1 MKTSTLILGLATV
14 LIAAGCTELKSGFTV
29 DHNQKIAR
37 AEGSVSDPFR
47 QALANGYK
55 VLGDEEYA
63 EKDMSSADLF
73 YRKSAIAASGTN
85 VAPED
90 PNDWSSLRA
99 SDRNDVAAMRSSLI
113 TWIAATKQLNPQ
125 AAAAQQLKYE
135 CWIEELSEQA
145 YDEAAACK
153 PSIGPIAQAAPVPM
167 AAIPPCQQNPNGT
180 DQNGKLCQEGVV
192 YFGFDRYDLLNYG
205 KSDITKQTAS
215 QQASA
220 LDLIMRQ
227 IVASKAARIDV
238 YGRADSSGPD
248 NYNYGL
254 SDCRARSVVD
264 ALKARGLPAS
274 VEVRVIPL
282 GETSLIAPTADNVRD
297 NTNRVV
303 MVAYQTNRNAPL
315 AISPMSAP
323 RVDAFGC
330 GTSRHPYPMRVQKAS
345 ATR

>member
-14 LIAAGCTELKSGFTV
+14 LIAAGCTELKSSFTV
-29 DHNQKIAR
+29 DHNQRIAR
-37 AEGSVSDPFR
+37 AEGPVSDPFR

-55 VLGDEEYA
+55 TLGDEEYA

-73 YRKSAIAASGTN
+73 YRKSAIAASGIN

-90 PNDWSSLRA
+90 PKDWSSLRDN
-99 SDRNDVAAMRSSLI
+99 DRNEVASMRSSLI
-113 TWIAATKQLNPQ
+113 TWLAATKPLNPQ
-125 AAAAQQLKYE
+125 AAAAQQIKYE

-145 YDEAAACK
+145 YGEAAACK
-153 PSIGPIAQAAPVPM
+153 PSIGPIAQAAPAPAV
-167 AAIPPCQQNPNGT
+167 ALTPCQQNPNGT
-180 DQNGKLCQEGVV
+180 DQNGKLCQEGTV
-192 YFGFDRYDLLNYG
+192 YFGFDRYDLLNPG
-205 KSDITKQTAS
+205 KTDITKQTAS

-227 IVASKAARIDV
+227 VVASKATRLDV
-238 YGRADSSGPD
+238 YGRTDSSGPE

-254 SDCRARSVVD
+254 SDCRARSVAD
-264 ALKARGLPAS
+264 ALKARGLPAG
-274 VEVRVIPL
+274 VEVRIIPL

-315 AISPMSAP
+315 ATSPVSAP

-330 GTSRHPYPMRVQKAS
+330 GTTRHPYPLQVQKAA

>member
-1 MKTSTLILGLATV
+1 MKSSTLILGLATV
-14 LIAAGCTELKSGFTV
+14 LIAAGCTEVQSSFTV

-37 AEGSVSDPFR
+37 AEGPVSDPFR

-55 VLGDEEYA
+55 TLGDGEYA

-73 YRKSAIAASGTN
+73 YRKSAIAASGVN

-90 PNDWSSLRA
+90 PKDWSSLRDG
-99 SDRNDVAAMRSSLI
+99 DRNEVASMRPSLI
-113 TWIAATKQLNPQ
+113 SWIASTKVLNPQ

-135 CWIEELSEQA
+135 CWIEELSEQEYA
-145 YDEAAACK
+145 EAAACK

-167 AAIPPCQQNPNGT
+167 SMTPCQQNPNGT

-192 YFGFDRYDLLNYG
+192 YFGFDRYDLLNPG
-205 KSDITKQTAS
+205 KTDITKQTAS
-215 QQASA
+215 QHASA

-227 IVASKAARIDV
+227 VVASKAVRLDV
-238 YGRADSSGPD
+238 YGRTDSSGPE

-254 SDCRARSVVD
+254 SDCRARSVAD
-264 ALKARGLPAS
+264 ALKARGLPAG

-282 GETSLIAPTADNVRD
+282 GESSLVAPTADNVRD

-315 AISPMSAP
+315 ATNPVSAP

-330 GTSRHPYPMRVQKAS
+330 GTSRHPYPMKA
-345 ATR
+345 ATTR